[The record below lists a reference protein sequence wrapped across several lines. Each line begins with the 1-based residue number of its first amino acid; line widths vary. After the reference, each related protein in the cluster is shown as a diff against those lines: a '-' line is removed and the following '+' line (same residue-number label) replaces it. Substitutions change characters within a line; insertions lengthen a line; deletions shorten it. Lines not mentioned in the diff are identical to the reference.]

1 MISANSSYIARD
13 LAHVWHPC
21 TQMKDHEHE
30 LPLIPIG
37 TMFAC
42 EQAGMSPDFMCL
54 SKGLPHVGEVRQRGM
69 IVAIELAADKAARL
83 PYRWEERRGLRVY
96 RHALER
102 GVLLRPIGNVV
113 YFMPPYVIQPEE
125 IDLMVEVAREGIE
138 AATCE

>member
-1 MISANSSYIARD
+1 
-13 LAHVWHPC
+13 
-21 TQMKDHEHE
+21 
-30 LPLIPIG
+30 
-37 TMFAC
+37 MFAC

-54 SKGLPHVGEVRQRGM
+54 SKGLLHVGEVRQRGM

-113 YFMPPYVIQPEE
+113 YFMPAYVIQPEE